1 MDLFRCDLEILIAI
15 NGVGDGEPVQCPP
28 VIWLHAWRCQT
39 LMQCCR
45 VACSRRCWFLW
56 WATEPRNCPVDVD
69 IIPVT
74 RSSGLVF
81 LIATKQNLRNT
92 GCGGASREL
101 IFSFC
106 VDQDDV
112 RRSWKTKFDSV
123 QPRVNVRSTRI
134 LFLKA
139 DCDGSAWIDPFTRD
153 PCDYSH
159 AEWWFAEFETLQFDS
174 CGILLRHFDRW
185 NGNCRWSVISTRI
198 VEIQSK
204 FTFRC

>member
-39 LMQCCR
+39 PMQCCR

-56 WATEPRNCPVDVD
+56 WAAEPRNCPVNVD

-92 GCGGASREL
+92 GLILCSRVL
-101 IFSFC
+101 MS
-106 VDQDDV
+106 D
-112 RRSWKTKFDSV
+112 RRKFYFESWLWWKRLDRPFYTRSV
-123 QPRVNVRSTRI
+123 WLLACWMMICRVWNVAI
-134 LFLKA
+134 
-139 DCDGSAWIDPFTRD
+139 
-153 PCDYSH
+153 
-159 AEWWFAEFETLQFDS
+159 WFM
-174 CGILLRHFDRW
+174 W
-185 NGNCRWSVISTRI
+185 NFIEAFWSLER
-198 VEIQSK
+198 
-204 FTFRC
+204 